1 MNKVIISGNLVA
13 NPQSYKN
20 AEGKEWASFK
30 IACPKMTVKNE
41 CDFIPCTAFGAI
53 GQNIINYCKKGSKV
67 ICEGYINSGSYMGKD
82 GKQVNKIDVIVSR
95 IEFIATDRRTKDT
108 ENETVAETTPTF
120 KEVTEDTL
128 PF

>member
-1 MNKVIISGNLVA
+1 MNKLIISGNFVA
-13 NPQSYKN
+13 DPQSYKN

-30 IACPKMTVKNE
+30 IACPKPTGKNE
-41 CDFIPCTAFGAI
+41 CDFIPCIAFGTI

-67 ICEGYINSGSYMGKD
+67 ICEGLIQSGSYVNKE
-82 GKQVNKIDVIVSR
+82 GKQINKIDVIVSR

-120 KEVTEDTL
+120 KEVTKDTL